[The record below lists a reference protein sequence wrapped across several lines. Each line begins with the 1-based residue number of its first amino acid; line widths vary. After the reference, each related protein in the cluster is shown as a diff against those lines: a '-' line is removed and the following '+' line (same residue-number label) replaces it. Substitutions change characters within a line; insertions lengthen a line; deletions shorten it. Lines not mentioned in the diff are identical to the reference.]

1 MSHSGRRQ
9 GLGFFLLL
17 FTGTIC
23 LVDCGSP
30 ESPPPRQARDSGADR
45 TPPPMAATKE
55 KLSGFDSAISKN
67 AVELMKEGRETFRND
82 TFGSEAFWGDKLGLH
97 EAIEGSD
104 SSTSRG
110 VSPKTALSVGLKV
123 DAEALPADLVEK
135 IKKGAVN
142 MDDPAT
148 TVALLKLGAV
158 VGVRGFF
165 EERGKLRSVGV
176 TCALCHS
183 TVDDSFSAGIGRR
196 LDGWANRDL
205 DIGKIVSL
213 APHLDPIAAMLK
225 TDVETVKKVLRS
237 WGPGKYDAELDK
249 DGKAFRPD
257 GKSSATLLP
266 PAYGLAGVNLHTYT
280 GFGSVTYW
288 NAYVANTQMH
298 GKGVYFDERLKES
311 GQFPVSA
318 RTGSWNTRSD
328 EDRITPKLAGLHF
341 YQLSI
346 PSPRPPAGSFD
357 EAAFQ
362 RGQNL
367 FGGKAKCASCHV
379 PPLYTEPGN
388 NLHSP
393 AEIGIDSFQA
403 ERSPTKAYRTTPLR
417 GLWAHQK
424 GGFYH
429 DGRFATLTEVL
440 EHYDRQL
447 DLKLSDS
454 EKKDLIQF
462 LLGL

>member
-1 MSHSGRRQ
+1 
-9 GLGFFLLL
+9 
-17 FTGTIC
+17 
-23 LVDCGSP
+23 
-30 ESPPPRQARDSGADR
+30 
-45 TPPPMAATKE
+45 MAATKE
-55 KLSGFDSAISKN
+55 KISGFDSAISN
-67 AVELMKEGRETFRND
+67 NVVELMKEGRETFRND

-104 SSTSRG
+104 SSMARG

-123 DAEALPADLVEK
+123 DAEALPADLVEQ

-142 MDDPAT
+142 LDDPAT

-158 VGVRGFF
+158 VGVKGFF

-225 TDVETVKKVLRS
+225 TDVETVKKVLQS

-288 NAYVANTQMH
+288 NAYVATTQMH
-298 GKGVYFDERLKES
+298 GKGVYVDERLKDS
-311 GQFPVSA
+311 GQFPVAA

-328 EDRITPKLAGLHF
+328 EDRITPKLAALHF
-341 YQLSI
+341 YELSI
-346 PSPRPPAGSFD
+346 PAPRPPAGSFD
-357 EAAFQ
+357 EAAFR

-429 DGRFATLTEVL
+429 DGRFATLAEVL
-440 EHYDRQL
+440 EHYDRHL